1 MSRKT
6 ILLFLFII
14 LTLALMSYQSK
25 SKPLLPLQFLNN
37 PITKF
42 HDVLSSL
49 KESLRSPFKK
59 ILLKEKE
66 NIRLK
71 AEIDKLMIE
80 RQKYKEIIIENKRL
94 KELLSLKDK
103 TPNYVTTARVIA
115 RGPDQWSNTF
125 LLDKGL
131 SAGIRKDMIAIT
143 SKGLVGKI
151 SEVSNSYSHLLLLT
165 DINFSVAVR
174 LREGRLEGIVSG
186 TGLKKCQLKY
196 IPYDEEVKN
205 GDILITSGLDSLFP
219 KGIPVGYVSKFD
231 KTGTGLFQSIEVIPF
246 VDNRKIEE
254 VVIITK

>member
-1 MSRKT
+1 MHRKT
-6 ILLFLFII
+6 LLLFLFII
-14 LTLALMSYQSK
+14 LSLVLMTYQSK
-25 SKPLLPLQFLNN
+25 TKPLLPLQFLNN
-37 PITKF
+37 PITRF

-59 ILLKEKE
+59 ILLREEE

-71 AEIDKLMIE
+71 AEIEKLMME
-80 RQKYKEIIIENKRL
+80 RQKYEEIIIENKRL
-94 KELLSLKDK
+94 KELLSLKDV

-125 LLDKGL
+125 VLDKGL

-143 SKGLVGKI
+143 SRGLVGKI

-165 DINFSVAVR
+165 DINFSAAVR
-174 LREGRLEGIVSG
+174 LQEGRLEGIISG
-186 TGLKKCQLKY
+186 TGLRKCQLKY
-196 IPYDEEVKN
+196 IPYDEEVKK

-219 KGIPVGYVSKFD
+219 KGIPVGYISKLN
-231 KTGTGLFQSIEVIPF
+231 KTGSGLFQSIEVTPF
-246 VDNRKIEE
+246 VDNRRIEE